1 MEKNE
6 KMKIMKMS
14 NDNDEYE
21 PVAGNEPKS
30 SLFGDNTGIMRR
42 MQTPSELLEQLLGG
56 EMSSCLGVCWVQ
68 SESFEWWIERRLA
81 R

>member
-6 KMKIMKMS
+6 KMKIMKMC

-42 MQTPSELLEQLLGG
+42 MQPHLSY
-56 EMSSCLGVCWVQ
+56 
-68 SESFEWWIERRLA
+68 
-81 R
+81 